1 MMHIEGLLKDDMYG
15 VEIILP
21 EKHYSFSL
29 AEEISR
35 AVTEEIEGSE
45 YKPSTTQGHH
55 DEWYINVDASMN
67 ISKVAM
73 RFYYSDE
80 KCSLEEAETNFV
92 LSCMGC
98 LDIFQVA
105 TGYSEYTITGYSVEN
120 FELVSEDGGRHNL
133 ETIFRSFIG
142 KYVHILIDVIEV

>member
-1 MMHIEGLLKDDMYG
+1 MIHIEGLLKDDMDG

-21 EKHYSFSL
+21 ENNFSVSL
-29 AEEISR
+29 AEKISR
-35 AVTEEIEGSE
+35 AITEEIEGSE
-45 YKPSTTQGHH
+45 RRPSTAQDHH
-55 DEWYINVDASMN
+55 DEWYIDVDASMN

-105 TGYSEYTITGYSVEN
+105 TGYSEYTITGYSVMN
-120 FELVSEDGGRHNL
+120 FEMVSEDGGRHNL
-133 ETIFRSFIG
+133 EAIFRSFIG

>member
-1 MMHIEGLLKDDMYG
+1 MIHIEGLLKDDMDN

-21 EKHYSFSL
+21 EKHYSVGL
-29 AEEISR
+29 AEKISR
-35 AVTEEIEGSE
+35 AIEEEIEGSE
-45 YKPSTTQGHH
+45 HAPSTAHDNY
-55 DEWYINVDASMN
+55 DEWYIGVDVSMY

-73 RFYYSDE
+73 RFYYSNE

-98 LDIFQVA
+98 LDIFQIA

-120 FELVSEDGGRHNL
+120 FELVSEDGGSHNL

>member
-1 MMHIEGLLKDDMYG
+1 MIHIEGLLKDDMDG

-21 EKHYSFSL
+21 EKHYSVSL

-35 AVTEEIEGSE
+35 AIEEEIEGSE
-45 YKPSTTQGHH
+45 YAPSNGQDHY
-55 DEWYINVDASMN
+55 DEWYIGVDVSVN

-73 RFYYSDE
+73 RFYYSNE
-80 KCSLEEAETNFV
+80 KRSLEEAETNFV

-98 LDIFQVA
+98 LDIFQVS
-105 TGYSEYTITGYSVEN
+105 TGYSEYTITGYGVEN

-133 ETIFRSFIG
+133 EAIFRSFIG